1 MPNTKHEPLFPIC
14 QLAMTLEP
22 HPGGKSARTC
32 QCLYCERPDP
42 IRSETLGELL
52 KALQPPR

>member
-22 HPGGKSARTC
+22 HPGGK
-32 QCLYCERPDP
+32 QGRP
-42 IRSETLGELL
+42 
-52 KALQPPR
+52 